1 MQDGDICNIDVTV
14 YHREYHGDLNE
25 TLFVGNV
32 SDKAKDLVKNTWECL
47 DKAIAMVKP
56 GVKYRDVGNEIQKHA
71 SSGGFSVVRSYC
83 GHGIHKLFHC
93 APNVP
98 HYAKNK
104 GKMDFYQTLVKSVF
118 PYSETHDFSFLFFSS
133 CWCNEAGPC
142 FHNRTYDFSGC
153 LDRSN
158 MAR

>member
-1 MQDGDICNIDVTV
+1 M
-14 YHREYHGDLNE
+14 
-25 TLFVGNV
+25 

-71 SSGGFSVVRSYC
+71 SSGGYSVVRSYC

-104 GKMDFYQTLVKSVF
+104 GKFDTYVNQCEVF
-118 PYSETHDFSFLFFSS
+118 EMVVPYSEL
-133 CWCNEAGPC
+133 
-142 FHNRTYDFSGC
+142 
-153 LDRSN
+153 
-158 MAR
+158 